1 MYLKPKPANRQLL
14 KPKNKFII
22 LYIVLLVKTDNYICK
37 NEQENAKYCPLPFL
51 VVWLFRKCMC
61 AVLHPAYIIY
71 KSSINSLISSAVYT
85 LIYAGST
92 QLSGFHEYAQKCT
105 ISCFV
110 SLLSA
115 KIDCYIIKRQ
125 GIFWGDALLVC
136 YPTIWQ
142 QSFRKSAFWYS

>member
-14 KPKNKFII
+14 KPKNIFII

-71 KSSINSLISSAVYT
+71 KSSINSLISSAVTHTDLRGQYT
-85 LIYAGST
+85 IIRIPWVRTEMYNIMFRILAISKDRLLYNKTAGH
-92 QLSGFHEYAQKCT
+92 LLGRCPAC
-105 ISCFV
+105 
-110 SLLSA
+110 LLSYHLA
-115 KIDCYIIKRQ
+115 T
-125 GIFWGDALLVC
+125 IF
-136 YPTIWQ
+136 P
-142 QSFRKSAFWYS
+142 